1 MQDNDFAIARRA
13 TEAGSGSSA
22 AHEAEVLRGMVAA
35 LREENEELRK
45 QFLTQR
51 TNLHHWDPAEA

>member
-1 MQDNDFAIARRA
+1 MQDNDSAIARRA

-22 AHEAEVLRGMVAA
+22 AREAEVLRGMVAA
-35 LREENEELRK
+35 LREENEELRQ